1 MKYLTSISKSE
12 YLKQIF
18 SLASGTA
25 LAQLITLGSY
35 LIITRLFSPNELG
48 EFKFLESAAFLLA
61 IIATLS
67 YEHAII
73 LPKKRKQALGILK
86 IACVLVFVT
95 FLGCIFFWG
104 IWRII
109 GYPFANNTH
118 LLLIFYAMALI
129 SGINIFSNWF
139 ISQKQF
145 LKLSIARIFQ
155 SFSTSILQ
163 IVFGFFSIGSF
174 GLMIGYLSG
183 RLISLLYL
191 VCKAGITLKDITQ
204 HTISELKKI
213 VRKYID
219 QPKYILPSKLIQ
231 QIAVEIPFLL
241 TPFLFDDYILGMFA
255 LARRALATP
264 TQFLGVSVGQVYYKQ
279 ISERVNEKKF
289 IVPLLLKTWG
299 GLTIISIIPFG
310 LLLFIGES
318 IFMLVF
324 GADWQD
330 AGKIAS
336 IMAPALFLY
345 FIIGPT
351 ERASFLALNLQ
362 HKALLFSIIDLIG
375 KSTAM
380 ITGYF
385 IGDFFMCILLMTVA
399 QATTTVLI
407 AFTILNQSKKTDA
420 RLNEHHN

>member
-191 VCKAGITLKDITQ
+191 VCKAGITLKEITQ

-255 LARRALATP
+255 LAIRALATP

-279 ISERVNEKKF
+279 ISERVNEKKS

-310 LLLFIGES
+310 L
-318 IFMLVF
+318 
-324 GADWQD
+324 
-330 AGKIAS
+330 
-336 IMAPALFLY
+336 
-345 FIIGPT
+345 
-351 ERASFLALNLQ
+351 
-362 HKALLFSIIDLIG
+362 
-375 KSTAM
+375 
-380 ITGYF
+380 
-385 IGDFFMCILLMTVA
+385 
-399 QATTTVLI
+399 
-407 AFTILNQSKKTDA
+407 
-420 RLNEHHN
+420 